1 MPGMPSIGPVGYWNG
16 EFVPEEKMAL
26 PVTDRGVAHGVAV
39 TEFVR
44 TFRGRPIF
52 LPAHLE
58 RLQKSAQDCRIPLAI
73 SAGELTTSL
82 NQLLEHNYAL
92 LTESTDL
99 GVIISA
105 TPGMNATYAGG
116 RPVQPTLFAHTFP
129 LPAHLWAEA
138 SEKGTRLAVSTV
150 PQVPSQCVPVT
161 AKSRSRMAWYL
172 AEQDVRERFPGAQAL
187 VLDLDGYIRET
198 STANVFVVIQGE
210 IVTPPASQVLPGVSR
225 QTTIDLAEAMGLPVQ
240 QRPLTIAETLQADEM
255 FVTSTPYCL
264 LPVRELCEPAREW
277 TPPGPL
283 TSRLLQAWWD
293 KTGLNVHEQFRSLTP

>member
-1 MPGMPSIGPVGYWNG
+1 MSEMPSVGPVGYWNG
-16 EFVPEEKMAL
+16 EFVPEEKLAL

-52 LPAHLE
+52 LAAHLE
-58 RLQKSAQDCRIPLAI
+58 RLQNSARDCRVPLETA
-73 SAGELTTSL
+73 AEELTESL

-92 LTESTDL
+92 LTEPTDL
-99 GVIISA
+99 GMIISA

-187 VLDLDGYIRET
+187 VLDLDGYVRET
-198 STANVFVVIQGE
+198 STANVFVVIDGE
-210 IVTPPASQVLPGVSR
+210 IVTPPASHVLPGVSR
-225 QTTIDLAEAMGLPVQ
+225 QTTIDLAEGMGMRVQ
-240 QRPLTIAETLQADEM
+240 QRMLTLAETLQADEM

-264 LPVRELCEPAREW
+264 LPVSKLCEPAREW
-277 TPPGPL
+277 TVPGPL
-283 TSRLLQAWWD
+283 TSRLLQAWWE
-293 KTGLNVHEQFRSLTP
+293 KTGLNVHEQFRNLLQ